1 VSAASTSLPPGPRD
15 PFMALQVARLLLQRD
30 AYLGDLR
37 RRYGD
42 VFSLRVPGIGNV
54 VVVSEPELIRQVLTG
69 DPTVLEAGEGN
80 EPLAVVL
87 GSRSLLL
94 LDGAE
99 HLSQRKLMLPPFH
112 GANLERY
119 RGLMGQLA
127 DEALD
132 AWPVRRPFAMLPRMQ
147 ALTLEIIMRVVFDI
161 QDRERLAEL
170 RPLLRRVLALVT
182 SHQAIPR
189 YVFRR
194 AGGMRTWRAFH
205 RAVAAA
211 DEVLLAEIAR
221 RRADPELE
229 QRSDIV
235 AMLLRARD
243 EDGRGM
249 GDVALRDQLMTL
261 LMAGHETTATAL
273 AWTFERLLRHP
284 DALARLTAEARD
296 GEDDAFAGAVVTEA
310 LRARPPIPFI
320 ARRLTAPFELGGYVI
335 PPRTR
340 IVPMIL
346 TVHHRRDLYP
356 KPGTF
361 QPERFLDARPD
372 TYGWLPFGGGI
383 RRCVGASFAM
393 LEMKVVLHTVLR
405 RGRFE
410 AVSPRSERGM
420 LHAIF
425 FRPTRGGRVVLAE
438 RAPARRRAA
447 RRSAPEKCPV
457 HSGAP

>member
-1 VSAASTSLPPGPRD
+1 MG
-15 PFMALQVARLLLQRD
+15 LQVARLLLQRD
-30 AYLGDLR
+30 AYLGKLR

-42 VFSLRVPGIGNV
+42 LFSLRVPGIGHV
-54 VVVSEPELIRQVLTG
+54 VVVTEPELIRQVLTG

-80 EPLAVVL
+80 EPLALVL

-119 RGLMGQLA
+119 RELMGQLSE
-127 DEALD
+127 EALD
-132 AWPVRRPFAMLPRMQ
+132 TWPVGRPFALLPRMQ

-161 QDRERLAEL
+161 QDSERLEEL
-170 RPLLRRVLALVT
+170 RPHLRRVLALVT

-189 YVFRR
+189 FVFRR
-194 AGGMRTWRAFH
+194 VGGMRSWRAFH
-205 RAVAAA
+205 RALAAA

-221 RRADPELE
+221 RRADPDLE
-229 QRSDIV
+229 ERSDIV

-243 EDGRGM
+243 EDGHGM
-249 GDVALRDQLMTL
+249 SDVALRDQLMTL
-261 LMAGHETTATAL
+261 LLAGHETTATAL
-273 AWTFERLLRHP
+273 AWTFERLLRNP
-284 DALARLTAEARD
+284 EPLARLEAEARE
-296 GEDDAFAGAVVTEA
+296 GEEDVYAGAVVTEA
-310 LRARPPIPFI
+310 LRTRPPIPFI
-320 ARRLTAPFELGGYVI
+320 ARRLTRPFELGGYVI
-335 PPRTR
+335 PRGTR
-340 IVPMIL
+340 IVPLIL

-356 KPGTF
+356 KAGAF
-361 QPERFLDARPD
+361 EPERFLGTRPD

-383 RRCVGASFAM
+383 RRCIGASFAT

-405 RGRFE
+405 RARFE
-410 AVSPRSERGM
+410 AVTPRPERGM

-438 RAPARRRAA
+438 RAPARQASRRS
-447 RRSAPEKCPV
+447 SAPERCPA
-457 HSGAP
+457 HSATP